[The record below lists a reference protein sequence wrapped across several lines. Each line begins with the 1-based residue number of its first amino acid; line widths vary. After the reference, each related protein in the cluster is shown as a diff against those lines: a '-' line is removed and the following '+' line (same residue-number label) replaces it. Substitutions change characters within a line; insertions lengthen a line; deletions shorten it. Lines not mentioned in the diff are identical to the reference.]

1 VAFNYQTNESTL
13 LGSIDNLRM
22 PSTSTPLNY
31 MPMLS
36 GVTMPT
42 AAATPSMRE
51 EEVEVESD
59 AVDQPSLGVM
69 FGGTEINPN
78 YADVLDEPSDD
89 DDDDADDD
97 AVRGLGSD
105 PESAV
110 IQPYMREI
118 RVLNAPRLNNYRRN
132 YGDDEEQISLLS
144 VDRLNSFGKFTRSPG
159 KRDVVGEVSAN
170 VTLNRKKD
178 EVGPFNTDE
187 DFTQLLNLYVPL
199 KFLSEP
205 MILSR
210 LKNAPEQV
218 AIDLVRNRG
227 ASLTDQE
234 IKVELDR
241 LKRQDKLTAEAN
253 KAAET
258 KTVQITPKLRKEM
271 EKDRLKTRATNAQKY
286 VAFEAAAEKNKKSS
300 TKYKWGVD
308 LSAYGGGPG
317 DVTLASDAAVFQK
330 QAKLESDGIIGP
342 KTLDAVKVIRVRM
355 LAEGAK
361 AKVAPDILKF
371 VTNLKVPGLA
381 DARTAGA
388 VTTEKFEQ
396 LKQEGVVKEQAK
408 PSEVIKEYVAKTGLR
423 PPAPPGQIKYT
434 PPSQIK
440 YTPPTRSKPAAT
452 PVVAST
458 GAALSP
464 AELNA
469 AITANEASANVLG
482 WSTNPAIYPEG
493 ARSPQ
498 LALDIVYIQRKFNM
512 GGIPGVLSPD
522 VLTRIKNQQ
531 LSGLSGLGTTDTDV
545 MQVASRLMSGV
556 RTSGGAPA
564 PSAAPSSRGGLFDNI
579 NWWYVGGG
587 VVAIAALGIAF
598 YSTKSSSS
606 GGTRALPPPD
616 AQ

>member
-1 VAFNYQTNESTL
+1 MAFNYQTNESTL

-51 EEVEVESD
+51 EEEEVEVESD

-89 DDDDADDD
+89 DDDDDDD
-97 AVRGLGSD
+97 AVQGLGSD
-105 PESAV
+105 SGAAV
-110 IQPYMREI
+110 LKPYMREV
-118 RVLNAPRLNNYRRN
+118 RVLNAPRLTNYRRK
-132 YGDDEEQISLLS
+132 YGDDEEQITLKS
-144 VDRLNSFGKFTRSPG
+144 VDSINSFVSFSRSPG
-159 KRDVVGEVSAN
+159 KREVVGEVAAN

-178 EVGPFNTDE
+178 EIGPFNTDE
-187 DFTQLLNLYVPL
+187 DFTQSLNLYVPL

-205 MILSR
+205 TILAG

-227 ASLTDQE
+227 ASLTEQE

-408 PSEVIKEYVAKTGLR
+408 PSEVIKEYVAKTGLL
-423 PPAPPGQIKYT
+423 PPAPPAQIKYT
-434 PPSQIK
+434 PFPVAK
-440 YTPPTRSKPAAT
+440 PTRSKPAAT

-522 VLTRIKNQQ
+522 VLTRIQNQQ

-564 PSAAPSSRGGLFDNI
+564 PSAAPASRGGLFDNI

-587 VVAIAALGIAF
+587 VAAIAALGIAF

>member
-1 VAFNYQTNESTL
+1 MAFNYQTNESTL

-36 GVTMPT
+36 GVTMPS
-42 AAATPSMRE
+42 AAATPATQQE
-51 EEVEVESD
+51 EVESD
-59 AVDQPSLGVM
+59 VGNQPSLGVM

-89 DDDDADDD
+89 DDDP
-97 AVRGLGSD
+97 VQGLGEVD
-105 PESAV
+105 PDAA
-110 IQPYMREI
+110 IITPYMREI
-118 RVLNAPRLNNYRRN
+118 RVMNAPRLTYSRRN
-132 YGDDEEQISLLS
+132 RDDNEEQITLKS
-144 VDRLNSFGKFTRSPG
+144 VDKLNFFVNFQRLPG
-159 KRDVVGEVSAN
+159 KRDVVGTVSAN

-178 EVGPFNTDE
+178 EFGPFDTDE
-187 DFTQLLNLYVPL
+187 DFTKLMELYVPL

-205 MILSR
+205 QTMAR
-210 LKNAPEQV
+210 LTKAPEQA

-234 IKVELDR
+234 LAVELDR

-258 KTVQITPKLRKEM
+258 KTVAITPKLRKEM
-271 EKDRLKTRATNAQKY
+271 ETNRLKTRATNAQKY

-330 QAKLESDGIIGP
+330 QAKLEADGIIGP

-396 LKQEGVVKEQAK
+396 LKKEGVVKEQAK
-408 PSEVIKEYVAKTGLR
+408 PSEVIKEYVVKTGLK
-423 PPAPPGQIKYT
+423 PPAPPAQIKPINTVPVAT
-434 PPSQIK
+434 PK
-440 YTPPTRSKPAAT
+440 RSKPADT

-464 AELNA
+464 EELNA
-469 AITANEASANVLG
+469 AITANAESANVLG

-545 MQVASRLMSGV
+545 MQVASRLLSGV
-556 RTSGGAPA
+556 RTSGGASA
-564 PSAAPSSRGGLFDNI
+564 PSAGPSSRGGLFDNI

-587 VVAIAALGIAF
+587 VAAIAALGIAF

-616 AQ
+616 AT